1 MIPIKDRL
9 DWSNRPK
16 YSMRSDRRI
25 GNSKGQNQRYKQLLK
40 TNNIVRKY
48 ALVKTIHFLKIMIFI
63 SGNKSLEEYLS

>member
-1 MIPIKDRL
+1 
-9 DWSNRPK
+9 
-16 YSMRSDRRI
+16 MRSDRRI

-48 ALVKTIHFLKIMIFI
+48 ALVKTIHFLKIMTFI